1 MGFFLKEKNMM
12 IENVLRELEKFMEE
26 VREFMGKKNN
36 DSVVNDTPTPE
47 VSKDN
52 TSESPA
58 SKS

>member
-36 DSVVNDTPTPE
+36 DSVVNDIPAPE

>member
-1 MGFFLKEKNMM
+1 MM

-36 DSVVNDTPTPE
+36 DSVVNDTPAPE